1 MAYLQMSKTQ
11 TLIPIWIFP
20 LKSNLKE
27 SQTFQWKGKKKYLM
41 FLQITNIKIF
51 HRFQE
56 SHKMKMTVYQLI
68 IPNEY
73 FKAIWVKKA
82 NLELSV
88 AMKLRDIIKKRN
100 INWVKNTKKMRN
112 KINFLLN
119 YVYFL
124 IKYFLYFVN
133 LIQNWGVWRFFFGQ

>member
-1 MAYLQMSKTQ
+1 MKM
-11 TLIPIWIFP
+11 
-20 LKSNLKE
+20 
-27 SQTFQWKGKKKYLM
+27 
-41 FLQITNIKIF
+41 F

-56 SHKMKMTVYQLI
+56 SHKMKITVYQLI

-100 INWVKNTKKMRN
+100 INH
-112 KINFLLN
+112 
-119 YVYFL
+119 Y
-124 IKYFLYFVN
+124 
-133 LIQNWGVWRFFFGQ
+133 Q

>member
-11 TLIPIWIFP
+11 ILILIRIFP
-20 LKSNLKE
+20 MRSNLKE
-27 SQTFQWKGKKKYLM
+27 SQTFQWKGKTKYLM
-41 FLQITNIKIF
+41 FLQITNMKMF

-56 SHKMKMTVYQLI
+56 SHKMKITVYQLI
-68 IPNEY
+68 IHNEY

-100 INWVKNTKKMRN
+100 IYWVKNIKKMRN
-112 KINFLLN
+112 KINFSLD
-119 YVYFL
+119 YVFIL

-133 LIQNWGVWRFFFGQ
+133 HIQNWEVWRFVFGQ

>member
-1 MAYLQMSKTQ
+1 
-11 TLIPIWIFP
+11 
-20 LKSNLKE
+20 
-27 SQTFQWKGKKKYLM
+27 
-41 FLQITNIKIF
+41 
-51 HRFQE
+51 
-56 SHKMKMTVYQLI
+56 
-68 IPNEY
+68 
-73 FKAIWVKKA
+73 
-82 NLELSV
+82 
-88 AMKLRDIIKKRN
+88 MKLRDIIKKRN